1 MLKIKRILKRFLI
14 SLLPIRKIIIMESV
28 PDFSDNTKAVYD
40 EFIRRGVNK
49 KYKIIWMVGQA
60 FNNNVSE
67 KNVKFLN
74 IQSKR
79 NRLKERYYNLVAKC
93 LISCNRFLVSKR
105 KQQFSMFLAHGT
117 TLKSIRNYYNI
128 PATINACLAAG
139 NGVKELDAYE
149 FNYNIEKIV
158 ALGFPRNDVL
168 CKEENK
174 SRILFG
180 GVYDKVVAWY
190 PTFRQH
196 KSGLKTASSKS
207 LPIIDNIKSAMRL
220 NDVAKQKNILLVL
233 KPHFAQDVS
242 YIKDLNLSNLKL
254 IDDDFFVRNEISSY
268 EFISACAALISDYSS
283 IYFDYILCDKP
294 VAVIWE
300 DIDEYKK
307 NPGLID
313 NYEYYL
319 KGAEKIYTLSD
330 FCQFLERV
338 SNGEDILSAER
349 KEIRDKTNYSTDG
362 KNSERVVDYILS
374 QINYR

>member
-1 MLKIKRILKRFLI
+1 
-14 SLLPIRKIIIMESV
+14 
-28 PDFSDNTKAVYD
+28 
-40 EFIRRGVNK
+40 
-49 KYKIIWMVGQA
+49 MVGQA